1 MRPPAPMGG
10 RHHLWLALVL
20 TAAAQDD
27 RPPAVI
33 SARAPEDAAAGASG
47 SGNAASA
54 GTSGSGSTCG
64 GVGPQYHIPVTAA
77 AGDINALFEYGGLT
91 HLMHQARAPLLLAPV
106 DRARARACCRLA
118 CVPGVHARGPL
129 RGVLSEA

>member
-47 SGNAASA
+47 SGNAANA
-54 GTSGSGSTCG
+54 GTSGSSTCG